1 MRMRAVQA
9 VLDRIM
15 ACRLNAMPLAF
26 GASQALQLS
35 VKQRAEQLPAYL
47 DDEERVI
54 GALLD
59 PSQLENLGNGRY
71 RYTVTR
77 LQVFQLQIQ
86 PVVELVARRR
96 SNRIELEAVDCE
108 LEGLGIVDDFQLTLQ
123 SWLEAS
129 ADGLNG
135 EAALAVSVSQPS
147 LLKLIPVKVLEAT
160 GRSLLAG
167 ILLGIKTRV
176 QQQLL
181 TDFEAWCL
189 APAAR

>member
-1 MRMRAVQA
+1 
-9 VLDRIM
+9 
-15 ACRLNAMPLAF
+15 MPLAF
-26 GASQALQLS
+26 SASQALQLS
-35 VKQRAEQLPAYL
+35 VKQRAEQLPHYL
-47 DDEERVI
+47 NDEERVI

-59 PSQLENLGNGRY
+59 PSQLENLGHGRY

-86 PVVELVARRR
+86 PVVELVARR
-96 SNRIELEAVDCE
+96 STNRIELEALDCE
-108 LEGLGIVDDFQLTLQ
+108 LEGLGIVDDFQLTLH

-129 ADGLNG
+129 PDGLNG
-135 EAALAVSVSQPS
+135 EARLAVSVSQPS
-147 LLKLIPVKVLEAT
+147 LLRLIPVKMLEAT

-181 TDFEAWCL
+181 NDFEAWCL
-189 APAAR
+189 APAAH